1 MQYPEIFRPH
11 YTTGIQYKWIGGS
24 IHNHWNPT
32 KGTFSNMYFKILAGK
47 RYHMGSGE
55 LNADNFGI
63 YVPDYIIG
71 DKNGDPVGKGGFQ
84 LQCSDYWPRQ
94 PGKTLGGPCVFRPVS
109 PGGWPEGP
117 ESTQLSSFGCF
128 NRTENGWQIRSDQ
141 QMMNIVNKFQGDFDK
156 AMEATGCD
164 KVLPLA
170 LFAPI
175 ILSVKKYLPH
185 SLWSLYSFS

>member
-1 MQYPEIFRPH
+1 MQHPEILRPD

-55 LNADNFGI
+55 LNSDLI
-63 YVPDYIIG
+63 SYVPDYIIG

-94 PGKTLGGPCVFRPVS
+94 PGKTLGGPCLFRPVS